1 MGFVTW
7 ESRWNFRNVIFGVML
22 LLRGFFRSNPLFHS
36 ISKKRST
43 NLHRKATSNKQIYMA
58 NCSKNNKQLEIKII
72 LKKSFSRKQI
82 RNFAYNF
89 FDLFKLQMSVYN
101 LKHLEEETFFFA
113 VSLSSPLETMMC
125 GSPWGR
131 NWLKE
136 FFDKSFFIWFEVH

>member
-22 LLRGFFRSNPLFHS
+22 LLRGFFRSNPLFHF

-101 LKHLEEETFFFA
+101 LKHLEEETFF
-113 VSLSSPLETMMC
+113 C
-125 GSPWGR
+125 C
-131 NWLKE
+131 
-136 FFDKSFFIWFEVH
+136 FFFQVH